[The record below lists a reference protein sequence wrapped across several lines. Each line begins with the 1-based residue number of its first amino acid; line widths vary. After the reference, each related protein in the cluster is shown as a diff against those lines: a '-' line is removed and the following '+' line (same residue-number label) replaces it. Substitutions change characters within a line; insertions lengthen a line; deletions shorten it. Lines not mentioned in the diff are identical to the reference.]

1 MPDTE
6 MIRAAES
13 AVRAL
18 ASTAK
23 ALRLYPPTS
32 PIPLQ
37 AMHSAIDALGAILAT
52 QPAVPLVVARQGF
65 TFLGAP
71 VTVTGADDLAGML
84 TAHGIAELDILP
96 GCTTDDLAALFS
108 ALLRD
113 PAEVQSEGGVAAVLA
128 LAGAS
133 GVAVSGVVLTAAVTE
148 VPAGEDVD
156 EFLRELAADEERLAA
171 WLAAAA
177 AGDPGALA
185 DGLAELARAAGP
197 QGAEA
202 LERVLGSAFLKQDV
216 AARDTLVGLALG
228 SGEAA
233 PVIQRMMHTL
243 RPADFAA
250 SLADGLYARNMLSMS
265 NVLSA
270 LPKPEAVDAII
281 EELRP
286 LLASGG
292 HSERELSFLGHMLEV
307 RNSPEPEVP
316 LVERQAEYRTVAA
329 LTKVGA
335 DELDRAHAEL
345 ASSEATVNA
354 RTVNTLRS
362 LLDQQQDFALWS
374 RTLSALATLVP
385 RLIVQGDLT
394 LAGRVL
400 ADLATRESRTTQP
413 WPGLADEV
421 QKAIDQATSSQALG
435 ALLTTVLDDPGQAP
449 AARDVLRHASAQ
461 AQQRLVVEAIGQR
474 ERNGLAVVEDLIG
487 RRLIDL
493 LVAAV
498 PEVQWFQ
505 VGPVAQ
511 RLAADT
517 DPRAQAAL
525 SSLAT
530 RPDERSR
537 QEVAKALSDVST
549 PSAVAVLGRLA
560 GDPVVE
566 VAVLAVRSLG
576 AQATPGAAQA
586 LGTTFDAIDADT
598 KDFPLAREIVG
609 ALGRSPDPAATEV
622 LQRIAGRKALIKR
635 GHFAEIHDLARRAL
649 ENRTQGGAR
658 T

>member
-1 MPDTE
+1 MT
-6 MIRAAES
+6 RAAES

-37 AMHSAIDALGAILAT
+37 AMQAAVEALDAIFAT
-52 QPAVPLVVARQGF
+52 QPTVPLVVARKGF

-71 VTVTGADDLAGML
+71 IAVTGADDLAETL
-84 TAHGIAELDILP
+84 TAHGVAELDLLP

-108 ALLRD
+108 TLLRE
-113 PAEVQSEGGVAAVLA
+113 PAEVQSNGGVAAALA

-148 VPAGEDVD
+148 VPVGEDVD

-185 DGLAELARAAGP
+185 DGLAELARAAGA

-202 LERVLGSAFLKQDV
+202 LERALGSAFVRQDA
-216 AARDTLVGLALG
+216 AARDSLVGLALG
-228 SGEAA
+228 AGDAA
-233 PVIQRMMHTL
+233 PVVQRMMHTL
-243 RPADFAA
+243 QPHDFAA
-250 SLADGLYARNMLSMS
+250 SLADGLYAKNMLSMS

-270 LPKPEAVDAII
+270 LPRPEALDAII

-286 LLASGG
+286 MLAGGG
-292 HSERELSFLGHMLEV
+292 HSERELTFLGHMLEV
-307 RNSPEPEVP
+307 RKSPEPEVP
-316 LVERQAEYRTVAA
+316 LAERHAEYRTVAA
-329 LTKVGA
+329 LTRVGA
-335 DELDRAHAEL
+335 DELGRAHEEL
-345 ASSEATVNA
+345 LSSAGTVNV

-385 RLIVQGDLT
+385 RLIEDGDLA

-421 QKAIDQATSSQALG
+421 QRALDQATSSQALG
-435 ALLTTVLDDPGQAP
+435 ALLTAVLDNPGQAP

-461 AQQRLVVEAIGQR
+461 AQQRLVTEAIGQR
-474 ERNGLAVVEDLIG
+474 ERNGLAAAEDLIG

-493 LVAAV
+493 LVAV
-498 PEVQWFQ
+498 IPEVQWFQ
-505 VGPVAQ
+505 VGPVAH
-511 RLAADT
+511 RLAADA
-517 DPRAQAAL
+517 DARAQSAL
-525 SSLAT
+525 SALAD

-537 QEVAKALSDVST
+537 QEVAKALSEVPT
-549 PSAVAVLGRLA
+549 ASAVGVLARLA
-560 GDPVVE
+560 SDPVAE

-576 AQATPGAAQA
+576 AQRAPGAARA
-586 LGTTFDAIDADT
+586 LGGAFDGIDADN
-598 KDFPLAREIVG
+598 KDFPLAREIIG
-609 ALGRSPDPAATEV
+609 ALARTPDAGADEV
-622 LQRIAGRKALIKR
+622 LKRIAGRKALIKR
-635 GHFAEIHDLARRAL
+635 GHFAEIHDLARKAL
-649 ENRTQGGAR
+649 ETRTQGGGR
-658 T
+658 P